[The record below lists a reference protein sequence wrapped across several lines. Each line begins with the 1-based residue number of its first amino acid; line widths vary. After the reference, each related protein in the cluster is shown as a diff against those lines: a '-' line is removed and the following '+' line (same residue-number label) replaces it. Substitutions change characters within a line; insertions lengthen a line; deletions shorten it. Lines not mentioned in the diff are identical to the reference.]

1 MALDLGGRKELLIK
15 MARQAGAILGDN
27 FGRPL
32 TVKNKEDWS
41 LVTDI
46 DIQAEKK
53 ILELIKKNFPEDDI
67 LSEEDEAVGS
77 DPWAVALAEGFRW
90 VIDPLD
96 GTHNYIKKIP
106 IFGTSIAVEFKNE
119 VVLGA
124 VYMPLAGEFY
134 FAEKGK
140 GAYCNDRRMEVSK
153 RPLNQ
158 VTMLYDSTIRY
169 NKKLM
174 IESLG
179 KIADKVFN
187 IRMLGSTAR
196 SLSYLAEGKVDLE
209 IEFSDKPWDF
219 AAGLLL
225 VEEAGGRAT
234 DLRGGKWN
242 IKSSGYI
249 ASNGL
254 IHDEVLNIIT

>member
-1 MALDLGGRKELLIK
+1 MTLDLKGRKGLLIK

-27 FGRPL
+27 FGKPL
-32 TVKNKEDWS
+32 TIKSKGDWS

-53 ILELIKKNFPEDDI
+53 IIELIRKNFPEDDI
-67 LSEEDEAVGS
+67 LSEEDEAVGP
-77 DPWAVALAEGFRW
+77 DPGAISSGRGFRW

-96 GTHNYIKKIP
+96 GTHNYVKKIP
-106 IFGTSIAVEFKNE
+106 IFGTSIALEFNQE
-119 VVLGA
+119 VVLG
-124 VYMPLAGEFY
+124 VIYMPLAREFY

-140 GAYCNDRRMEVSK
+140 GTYCNDEKIEVSK

-158 VTMLYDSTIRY
+158 ATMLYDSTIRY
-169 NKKLM
+169 SKKLM
-174 IESLG
+174 LESLG

-234 DLRGGKWN
+234 DLKGGKWSTR
-242 IKSSGYI
+242 SSGYI

-254 IHDEVLNIIT
+254 VHDEVLSIIT